1 MRRVKGL
8 VVVAVVAMAMVL
20 GGGAA
25 LAADVAGDQG
35 QANRRE
41 NCSNT
46 IRRQNDDGVRVGG
59 GPKEPFDQAP
69 SNCDGFFTQDFGV
82 IGNQ

>member
-25 LAADVAGDQG
+25 LAGEQGDQG